1 ARPTRNHSTLLPRG
15 RDWTVVPYPMID
27 WSVPPQNT
35 PCHSTRET
43 PGRAAVITR
52 SSAASEPSGSFAAM
66 NSSTDW
72 SVGRIEGESVM
83 GPTYARA
90 LMTSA
95 VRGRTLRMGAMDAE
109 TPPAL
114 TRPLRTDRLTLRP
127 ATRADADATWAY
139 RRLDGVSRWLT
150 SRPDDAEE
158 YREHFADPAR
168 LAVTAVIQLGHDPAG
183 PVIGDLMLRRE
194 DAWGQREVEDQAVGT
209 QAEIGWSLH
218 PPHTGHGYATE
229 AVRELLRV
237 AFEDHG
243 LRRVV
248 ANCFY
253 DNEPSWR

>member
-1 ARPTRNHSTLLPRG
+1 
-15 RDWTVVPYPMID
+15 
-27 WSVPPQNT
+27 
-35 PCHSTRET
+35 
-43 PGRAAVITR
+43 
-52 SSAASEPSGSFAAM
+52 
-66 NSSTDW
+66 
-72 SVGRIEGESVM
+72 GESVM

-95 VRGRTLRMGAMDAE
+95 VRGRTPRMGAMDAE

-253 DNEPSWR
+253 DNEPSWRLMERLGMRRETHAVRDSLHRSGEWLDSLAYALLAEEWRAAADGAPRR

>member
-1 ARPTRNHSTLLPRG
+1 
-15 RDWTVVPYPMID
+15 
-27 WSVPPQNT
+27 
-35 PCHSTRET
+35 
-43 PGRAAVITR
+43 
-52 SSAASEPSGSFAAM
+52 
-66 NSSTDW
+66 
-72 SVGRIEGESVM
+72 
-83 GPTYARA
+83 
-90 LMTSA
+90 
-95 VRGRTLRMGAMDAE
+95 MDAE

-209 QAEIGWSLH
+209 RAEIGWSLH
-218 PPHTGHGYATE
+218 PAHTGHGYATE

-253 DNEPSWR
+253 DNEPSWRLMERLGMRRETHAVRDSLHRSGEWLDSLAYALLAEEWRAAADGAPRR

>member
-1 ARPTRNHSTLLPRG
+1 
-15 RDWTVVPYPMID
+15 
-27 WSVPPQNT
+27 
-35 PCHSTRET
+35 
-43 PGRAAVITR
+43 
-52 SSAASEPSGSFAAM
+52 
-66 NSSTDW
+66 
-72 SVGRIEGESVM
+72 
-83 GPTYARA
+83 
-90 LMTSA
+90 
-95 VRGRTLRMGAMDAE
+95 MDAE

-114 TRPLRTDRLTLRP
+114 TRPLRTERLTLRP

-218 PPHTGHGYATE
+218 PAHTGHGYATE
-229 AVRELLRV
+229 AVRALLRV

-253 DNEPSWR
+253 DNEPSWRLMERLGMRRETHAVRDSLHRSGEWLDSLAYALLAEEWRAAADGAPRR